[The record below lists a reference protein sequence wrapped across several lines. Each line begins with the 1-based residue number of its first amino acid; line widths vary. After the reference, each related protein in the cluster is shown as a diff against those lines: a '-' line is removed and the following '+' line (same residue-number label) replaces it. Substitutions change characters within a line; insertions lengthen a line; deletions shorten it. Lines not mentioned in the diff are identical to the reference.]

1 MSDPLDRW
9 PLEDALLP
17 PEDPFEPFDGALP
30 EALEAALLLERVRV
44 GALRLPEALPD
55 ERPRVARAFVPC
67 PEDFEPRELD
77 FEDDP
82 EDELALRAA
91 S

>member
-1 MSDPLDRW
+1 
-9 PLEDALLP
+9 
-17 PEDPFEPFDGALP
+17 
-30 EALEAALLLERVRV
+30 VRV